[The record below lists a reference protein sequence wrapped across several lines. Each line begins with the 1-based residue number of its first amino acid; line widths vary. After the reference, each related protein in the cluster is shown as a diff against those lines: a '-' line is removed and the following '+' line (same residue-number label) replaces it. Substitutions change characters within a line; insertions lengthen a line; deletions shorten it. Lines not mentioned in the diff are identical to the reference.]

1 MALDAAPAAVSPL
14 ERPVCQEHTARVA
27 IGTCTRCGRFVCESC
42 VSERRLCPACVQH
55 QFLGVPSSEPRALWA
70 IRLLTAHAVVDG
82 LSVLL
87 SLLGLASGPSDFLS
101 LAETIVGV
109 ATFGVILGAAIAFLR
124 WLHLAVR
131 QALALQIEVGVTA
144 GWAVGYW
151 FIPFAN
157 LVRPYR
163 AIRNLLTGLGGEE
176 LASSARVSLWWG
188 VWIIGN
194 MLSRLETKLTMQQG
208 LEALPS
214 IPLNVLR
221 ILTSLLSLAGAL
233 LCIGIVRAIQQ
244 ELSAKRP

>member
-27 IGTCTRCGRFVCESC
+27 VGTCTRCGRFVCESC
-42 VSERRLCPACVQH
+42 VGERRICPACVQH

-70 IRLLTAHAVVDG
+70 TRLLTAHAVVDG

-87 SLLGLASGPSDFLS
+87 RPLALASGPSELLS
-101 LAETIVGV
+101 LAETLVGV
-109 ATFGVILGAAIAFLR
+109 ATLGVILGAAIAFLR

-131 QALALQIEVGVTA
+131 QALALQIDVGVTA

-151 FIPFAN
+151 FVPFVN

-163 AIRNLLTGLGGEE
+163 IIRNLLNGLGGDA

-194 MLSRLETKLTMQQG
+194 MLSRFETKMTMSQG

-214 IPLNVLR
+214 VPLTALGIVA
-221 ILTSLLSLAGAL
+221 SLLSLAGAL